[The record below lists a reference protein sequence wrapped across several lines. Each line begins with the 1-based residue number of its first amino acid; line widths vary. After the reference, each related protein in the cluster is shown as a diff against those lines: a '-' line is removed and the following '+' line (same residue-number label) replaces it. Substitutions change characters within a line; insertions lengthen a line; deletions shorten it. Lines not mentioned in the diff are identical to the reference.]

1 MFDYQLE
8 LILVIQ
14 QIINVTAVIVGSPKS
29 ITLFVSYAAVV
40 DLVSFAPE
48 RGPAQ

>member
-14 QIINVTAVIVGSPKS
+14 QIVHVTAVIVGSPKS
-29 ITLFVSYAAVV
+29 VTFICIAMPVWSALCSEEA
-40 DLVSFAPE
+40 S
-48 RGPAQ
+48 